1 MAAPIILP
9 KFDMTMEQGTIA
21 RWLRR
26 EGDRVE
32 KGEPILEVETDKVT
46 MEVESPASGI
56 LAGIRAEP
64 GQPVPVAQVIAYVVQ
79 PGEEVPPAAPEPSPP
94 DAGAAP
100 VVQASRAASGTGA
113 PSVAAAPAVRRLAA
127 ELGVD
132 LGRVAGTGPGGRV
145 TEADVR
151 AAGPPQP
158 AGLEG
163 RRAVIARR
171 VAQSAREIPH
181 IHLTRSVDMTAAAAA
196 RGEASFTAV
205 VVWAAAR
212 ALRAHPA
219 MRAWFQGGVVTV
231 GEEVHVGVAV
241 DAQEGLIV
249 PVVRHADRKDLGTLH
264 VEIDALA
271 RRARDNTLTL
281 PEVTGAVFTV
291 SNLGM
296 WGIDAFTSLINPPQT
311 AILSVGAVHR
321 RPWVVGDDVVA
332 RPVCALTLAVDHRVA
347 DGAAGARYLDDVCR
361 ELEDMG
367 AADAGHR

>member
-1 MAAPIILP
+1 
-9 KFDMTMEQGTIA
+9 
-21 RWLRR
+21 
-26 EGDRVE
+26 
-32 KGEPILEVETDKVT
+32 
-46 MEVESPASGI
+46 
-56 LAGIRAEP
+56 
-64 GQPVPVAQVIAYVVQ
+64 
-79 PGEEVPPAAPEPSPP
+79 
-94 DAGAAP
+94 
-100 VVQASRAASGTGA
+100 
-113 PSVAAAPAVRRLAA
+113 
-127 ELGVD
+127 
-132 LGRVAGTGPGGRV
+132 V